1 MKNVDYSLTT
11 NGLCKYYKDF
21 KALNNLSM
29 HVPKGAIYGLVGKNG
44 AGKTTLIRLVC
55 GLQRPT
61 AGEFTLYGV
70 KSMDCK
76 IGKTRRRMG
85 AVVETPSI
93 YE

>member
-1 MKNVDYSLTT
+1 MDYSLTT

-61 AGEFTLYGV
+61 AGEFTHKRELKQEVYKFPISKKLKKFTITTLFRV
-70 KSMDCK
+70 K
-76 IGKTRRRMG
+76 
-85 AVVETPSI
+85 
-93 YE
+93 